1 MIKNIMF
8 GSDGS
13 PYGAVAGEY
22 AFDLADRLD
31 ARLEAVHVVDSRR
44 LEPAP
49 MPHAAGCLAWM
60 PPGVSEQLRTV
71 LTERGK
77 EILGGIAEEGE
88 RRGIPVQTTLEFG
101 VPPLVF
107 EQIQA
112 RTELVVMGR
121 RGEHAASGGDYSGST
136 MDRFIRRASRC
147 CLVTPGKFA
156 PVSKILVAVDGS
168 VCASRALHEAAELAN
183 PLKVPLVILSVADR
197 ESELPDAATT
207 AENAHSL
214 VRAHDCA
221 AAAMTAAGAPALRI
235 LETAGAAGCNL
246 VVLGMHGHGWI
257 YDRLIGSVAA
267 HVVSHAEMPVL
278 LVR

>member
-88 RRGIPVQTTLEFG
+88 NWEARPHPRQKPTPAPHRPCSPRPCTVQ
-101 VPPLVF
+101 VPSQL
-107 EQIQA
+107 
-112 RTELVVMGR
+112 
-121 RGEHAASGGDYSGST
+121 
-136 MDRFIRRASRC
+136 RAF
-147 CLVTPGKFA
+147 TPG
-156 PVSKILVAVDGS
+156 
-168 VCASRALHEAAELAN
+168 
-183 PLKVPLVILSVADR
+183 
-197 ESELPDAATT
+197 
-207 AENAHSL
+207 
-214 VRAHDCA
+214 
-221 AAAMTAAGAPALRI
+221 
-235 LETAGAAGCNL
+235 
-246 VVLGMHGHGWI
+246 
-257 YDRLIGSVAA
+257 
-267 HVVSHAEMPVL
+267 
-278 LVR
+278 